1 MNSGVVRVG
10 GGLSFVGPFYVTL
23 VFIQYFVVSSSTTYS
38 YFVVSSS
45 TFNILVESWK
55 GNLEFA
61 VINITENED
70 GAPGVRRSL
79 LTIIRQLA
87 ADN

>member
-10 GGLSFVGPFYVTL
+10 GRGLSFVGPFYVTL
-23 VFIQYFVVSSSTTYS
+23 VFIQ